1 MSNAELNKLKS
12 GIKNGIEV
20 TLKVS
25 STAVG
30 DFNDENK
37 LHKRLLTNIQVS
49 KLCKAFANCSSAD
62 KKLSKTQLQKIGQ
75 WGGFF
80 GRLLKPL
87 LKTGL
92 PLRKNVLKSFAKR
105 ILTLL
110 RLTATVSAI
119 AAAIHK
125 KMFGYGTR
133 ILIIS
138 NKEISWRIWFINKK
152 GLSKIIKS
160 QAKEQKR

>member
-1 MSNAELNKLKS
+1 MSNAELTKLKS

-20 TLKVS
+20 TLKLS

-138 NKEISWRIWFINKK
+138 NKEINDII
-152 GLSKIIKS
+152 KIIHSLEESGLLIKEAL
-160 QAKEQKR
+160 AK

>member
-20 TLKVS
+20 TLKLS

-138 NKEISWRIWFINKK
+138 NKEINDII
-152 GLSKIIKS
+152 KIIHSLEESGLLIKEAL
-160 QAKEQKR
+160 AK

>member
-20 TLKVS
+20 TLKLS

-75 WGGFF
+75 WGEFF

-138 NKEISWRIWFINKK
+138 NKEINDII
-152 GLSKIIKS
+152 KIIHSLEESGLLIKEAL
-160 QAKEQKR
+160 AK